1 MPRTV
6 IVTAKSEYS
15 MFCRWLKSKLN
26 ENNISQ
32 AEFEDY
38 LGLSH
43 SAFNKRI
50 NENGSMWEL
59 MDYLKALDYFNASPD
74 DVFK

>member
-15 MFCRWLKSKLN
+15 MFCRWLKKKLD

-32 AEFEDY
+32 ATFEDY

-43 SAFNKRI
+43 STFNKRL
-50 NENGSMWEL
+50 NENGSEWEL
-59 MDYLKALDYFNASPD
+59 MDYLKSLDYFNASPD